1 MVAPPVSE
9 ELVIVEQT
17 LLAQHALRVSAI
29 ARALS
34 QSVLP
39 ESEQATLQI
48 RRRIRRRLPPE
59 RAVADAQV
67 RVELGARV
75 RAPLEREQA
84 QVVHAYLAVE
94 EFVCAAQMLLQ
105 LRLRAELEQ
114 VLARLAAQRAVV
126 QLQLVESGSHIGVLE
141 EQRARHR
148 LRLAALLLDAYR
160 VLDALEAAPP
170 RADRIPALHRSG
182 KIHLQETK
190 QVM

>member
-170 RADRIPALHRSG
+170 RADRIPALYRSG